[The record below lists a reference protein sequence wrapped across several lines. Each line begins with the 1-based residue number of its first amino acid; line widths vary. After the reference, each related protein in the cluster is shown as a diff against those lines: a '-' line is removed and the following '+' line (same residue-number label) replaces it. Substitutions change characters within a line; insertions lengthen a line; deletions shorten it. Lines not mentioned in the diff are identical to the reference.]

1 MLVVDAEV
9 MYIQIKASSGKP
21 KRSRAIRRIKSRQR
35 EIKPHSAHSQLAR
48 IFHVSSLI
56 WRDE

>member
-1 MLVVDAEV
+1 M
-9 MYIQIKASSGKP
+9 QIKASSGKP
-21 KRSRAIRRIKSRQR
+21 KSRTIRSIKSRHR
-35 EIKPHSAHSQLAR
+35 EVKLHSAHGQLAR

>member
-1 MLVVDAEV
+1 M
-9 MYIQIKASSGKP
+9 QIKASSGKP
-21 KRSRAIRRIKSRQR
+21 KRSRTIRSIKSRHR
-35 EIKPHSAHSQLAR
+35 EIKLYSAHGQLAR

>member
-9 MYIQIKASSGKP
+9 MYIQIKASFGKP

-35 EIKPHSAHSQLAR
+35 EIKPHSA
-48 IFHVSSLI
+48 VSWQGYSMLVL
-56 WRDE
+56 

>member
-1 MLVVDAEV
+1 MLVVDTEV
-9 MYIQIKASSGKP
+9 IYICKLKHLLENQKGVELYEVSS
-21 KRSRAIRRIKSRQR
+21 QDR
-35 EIKPHSAHSQLAR
+35 EIKLHSAQGQLAR